1 MFLIAAT
8 TLAFITFPAENP
20 GPSTTDRLCFVVKH
34 PFASTGPACLF
45 STHGNDP
52 KIESENANPFASQTI
67 VPIDFS
73 FFCYAGAC
81 PIRLAFGADP
91 DGDGTDELFVLRE
104 TNSVTGDY
112 LLTIHPT
119 TAFDSTAPAK
129 LNASRARAR
138 TEKGVI
144 GSRTQ
149 FGTIVAAD
157 GIDSD
162 GDGRDEIMFVREVE
176 SGQQR
181 LELIRLPVM
190 TAPPSPSAKKQAK
203 PKTQAITMDQFG
215 GVVASSLEVG
225 NAHTE
230 SVQDISAIDIDG
242 DGKEEIVVLSRTSE
256 STQSLRIVGPPLAIG
271 EASAPL
277 FSSESIAS
285 DPLSPPITEVEGV
298 DIDCDGLDE
307 ILVRR
312 RYTSVISGS
321 GVGADG
327 SADPATEPLEY
338 DHLEVRR
345 IQIGEAGGPSL
356 EIGHGFDFGAVED
369 AVVLRG
375 PNPKPNAAPL
385 PLDVILN
392 DSFHG
397 TVQALVP
404 DGISLYYNGSII
416 PVNVLGPFHDANGK
430 FDGTDFRLWIPG
442 ASNSIGGALDPETG
456 AITPKDPNA
465 PEGGFTFEL
474 PDVAHANLLKMKI
487 TAMRVIEVDSTAVF
501 QGTFTGIVA
510 NKLPTNGMS
519 ISGSFE
525 FKNNGH

>member
-1 MFLIAAT
+1 MFLIAAA
-8 TLAFITFPAENP
+8 TLAFITLPAETP
-20 GPSTTDRLCFVVKH
+20 GATTTDRLCFVVKH
-34 PFASTGPACLF
+34 PFSSTGPACLF

-52 KIESENANPFASQTI
+52 KVESENANPFASQVI

-73 FFCYAGAC
+73 FFGYAGAC

-104 TNSVTGDY
+104 TISATGHY

-162 GDGRDEIMFVREVE
+162 GDGRDEIVFVREVE
-176 SGQQR
+176 SGLQR
-181 LELIRLPVM
+181 LELIRLPNINA
-190 TAPPSPSAKKQAK
+190 TPSPSATKPSK
-203 PKTQAITMDQFG
+203 PKTQAITSEQIG
-215 GVVASSLEVG
+215 GAVASCLEIG
-225 NAHTE
+225 NVH
-230 SVQDISAIDIDG
+230 SNCVQDISAIDFDG
-242 DGKEEIVVLSRTSE
+242 DRKEELVVLSRTSE
-256 STQSLRIVGPPLAIG
+256 STQSLRIVAPPLILG

-277 FSSESIAS
+277 FSSESFAS
-285 DPLSPPITEVEGV
+285 GPTCPPIIEVEGV
-298 DIDCDGLDE
+298 DVDCDGLDE
-307 ILVRR
+307 VLIRR
-312 RYTSVISGS
+312 RCTA
-321 GVGADG
+321 VGAADGAAGDG
-327 SADPATEPLEY
+327 SADPASEPLEY
-338 DHLEVRR
+338 DHFEVRR
-345 IQIGEAGGPSL
+345 IQLGEAGGTSS

-375 PNPKPNAAPL
+375 PNPKPNAEPL

-397 TVQALVP
+397 TVLALVP
-404 DGISLYYNGSII
+404 VNTTYYDTFTPVSI
-416 PVNVLGPFHDANGK
+416 LGPFHDANGK

-442 ASNSIGGALDPETG
+442 ASSSIGGVLDLETG
-456 AITPKDPNA
+456 AITPKDPSA
-465 PEGGFTFEL
+465 PENGFTFEL
-474 PDVAHANLLKMKI
+474 PDLVSANLLKVKI
-487 TAMRVIEVDSTAVF
+487 TAMRVVEVDSTAVF
-501 QGTFTGIVA
+501 QGTFTGIAV
-510 NKLPTNGMS
+510 NTFPTNGMA

-525 FKNNGH
+525 FKNNGP